1 MATDA
6 LDPAILERWNH
17 CGYYTLVGMRVER
30 ADNDGSLFRIE
41 ITPEHT
47 QLYGTAH
54 GGIIAGMLDAAMA
67 LALLARMPADE
78 GCATIEMKANF
89 TAPGNPG
96 ELTGTGSVIDM
107 GRRIAVARAEIHG
120 PDGRLVATSQ
130 GTFMRFAAGVA

>member
-1 MATDA
+1 MATDT

-17 CGYYTLVGMRVER
+17 CGYYELVGMRVER
-30 ADNDGSLFRIE
+30 ADSVGSLFRIE
-41 ITPEHT
+41 ITSAHT

-54 GGIIAGMLDAAMA
+54 GGILAGMLDAAMA
-67 LALLARMPADE
+67 LALLARMPVDE

-96 ELTGTGSVIDM
+96 ELIGTGSVIDM
-107 GRRIAVARAEIHG
+107 GRRIAVARADIHG
-120 PDGRLVATSQ
+120 PDGRLVASSQ

>member
-1 MATDA
+1 MPADP
-6 LDPAILERWNH
+6 LDPAILERWNN
-17 CGYYTLVGMRVER
+17 CGYYRLVGMRVER
-30 ADNDGSLFRIE
+30 ADRDGSLFRIE

-54 GGIIAGMLDAAMA
+54 GGILAGMLDAAMA
-67 LALLARMPADE
+67 LALLAWMPDNE

-96 ELTGTGSVIDM
+96 ELTGAGSVIDM
-107 GRRIAVARAEIHG
+107 GRRIAVARAEITG

-130 GTFMRFAAGVA
+130 GTFMRFVAGDA